1 MSTNS
6 PGHSAFIGI
15 VEDGLVGD
23 RRRRRVDLVVD
34 HRELAGR
41 EVLPVGAL
49 GDDFDVALSQLGA
62 NLGERGR
69 GQRKADPDRADLVD
83 GDNPGRVGRVHDVA
97 EIDEARPDAAVDRR
111 SDGAVAQLHLREI
124 DLRLIGVHGTP
135 ILLDERRLSIELL
148 VSHRILGDQTVIAL
162 QIELRILEQRLILDF
177 HRLRLRERRRIGT
190 RIDFGDD
197 VPGVDLLALGEIHL
211 EDLAVH
217 PALDQNAIEGL
228 HRAQGRKINRHV
240 GVCGQVGHYGDAG

>member
-1 MSTNS
+1 V
-6 PGHSAFIGI
+6 IGC
-15 VEDGLVGD
+15 
-23 RRRRRVDLVVD
+23 
-34 HRELAGR
+34 
-41 EVLPVGAL
+41 
-49 GDDFDVALSQLGA
+49 
-62 NLGERGR
+62 
-69 GQRKADPDRADLVD
+69 
-83 GDNPGRVGRVHDVA
+83 
-97 EIDEARPDAAVDRR
+97 
-111 SDGAVAQLHLREI
+111 AVAQLHLRKI

-162 QIELRILEQRLILDF
+162 EIELRIIEQRLILDF

-190 RIDFGDD
+190 RINLGDD

-240 GVCGQVGHYGDAG
+240 GVCGQVGHYGDAGRGRRRLCWGAAVPSTRNQAKPEPTGRRKAER